1 MCTIGRI
8 SGGTARETHHCGNR
22 KESALRHGKEETDCG
37 TQRCRNSFLNAT
49 FLPMS
54 PPELFIDGTDGKP
67 HNLITQENYKF
78 LRDSFFRYASL
89 MKKEVVH
96 VPGRTPGEGIAR
108 LHEEMCNLVG
118 SDMNVNIEQDGE
130 RLLFCLWKCHQWG
143 EFTLYYFPTK
153 FLERLGPELR
163 RISVTFIHNLMRAN
177 GISTVLDEDD
187 MDYALTLMSEVD
199 PGETASDRK
208 KRRRLLHSYEEGRI
222 HALLRRV
229 ENKCY
234 YKNLPKALNRY
245 EPKDGYEQSLVSL
258 MKEGLEFLTPEH
270 GIMEYGYDP
279 FYEEEP
285 DFLPMYLSKQIRVVY
300 DCTDMITEYL
310 SDYYNSYSQETYD
323 IIPITTCELSPETEE
338 LFHMDDYPER
348 FFRWAEKFINIT
360 V

>member
-1 MCTIGRI
+1 M
-8 SGGTARETHHCGNR
+8 
-22 KESALRHGKEETDCG
+22 
-37 TQRCRNSFLNAT
+37 
-49 FLPMS
+49 
-54 PPELFIDGTDGKP
+54 
-67 HNLITQENYKF
+67 
-78 LRDSFFRYASL
+78 
-89 MKKEVVH
+89 
-96 VPGRTPGEGIAR
+96 
-108 LHEEMCNLVG
+108 
-118 SDMNVNIEQDGE
+118 
-130 RLLFCLWKCHQWG
+130 
-143 EFTLYYFPTK
+143 
-153 FLERLGPELR
+153 
-163 RISVTFIHNLMRAN
+163 
-177 GISTVLDEDD
+177 
-187 MDYALTLMSEVD
+187 
-199 PGETASDRK
+199 
-208 KRRRLLHSYEEGRI
+208 
-222 HALLRRV
+222 

-234 YKNLPKALNRY
+234 YKNLPKALDRY

-323 IIPITTCELSPETEE
+323 IIPITTCDLSPETEE

>member
-1 MCTIGRI
+1 M
-8 SGGTARETHHCGNR
+8 N
-22 KESALRHGKEETDCG
+22 D
-37 TQRCRNSFLNAT
+37 
-49 FLPMS
+49 
-54 PPELFIDGTDGKP
+54 TDGKP

-89 MKKEVVH
+89 MKKEAVH

-118 SDMNVNIEQDGE
+118 NDMNVNIEQNGE

-143 EFTLYYFPTK
+143 KLTLYYFPTK
-153 FLERLGPELR
+153 FLERLRPKLR

-177 GISTVLDEDD
+177 GINTVLDEDD

-199 PGETASDRK
+199 PGETASDWK

-229 ENKCY
+229 EHKCY
-234 YKNLPKALNRY
+234 YKNLPKALDRY

-258 MKEGLEFLTPEH
+258 MKEGLEFLTPQQ
-270 GIMEYGYDP
+270 GIMEYDYDP

-285 DFLPMYLSKQIRVVY
+285 DYPPMYLSKQIRVIY
-300 DCTDMITEYL
+300 DCTDIITEYL
-310 SDYYNSYSQETYD
+310 ADYYNSYSQETYD
-323 IIPITTCELSPETEE
+323 IIPVTTCYLSPETEE
-338 LFHMDDYPER
+338 LFQMDDYPER
-348 FFRWAEKFINIT
+348 FFRWAEEFINIT

>member
-1 MCTIGRI
+1 
-8 SGGTARETHHCGNR
+8 
-22 KESALRHGKEETDCG
+22 
-37 TQRCRNSFLNAT
+37 
-49 FLPMS
+49 
-54 PPELFIDGTDGKP
+54 
-67 HNLITQENYKF
+67 
-78 LRDSFFRYASL
+78 
-89 MKKEVVH
+89 
-96 VPGRTPGEGIAR
+96 
-108 LHEEMCNLVG
+108 
-118 SDMNVNIEQDGE
+118 MNVNIEQDGE

-234 YKNLPKALNRY
+234 YKNLPKVLDRY